1 MNERGLVAV
10 VIVNYC
16 RMKDT
21 LECIDSILEDD
32 EFQNNLLII
41 LIDNGSN
48 DNSYEVFLQEYKNDK
63 RIIVE
68 KTNQNLGFT
77 GGYNRGIELAIS
89 SKADWVFLVNNDTI
103 VKKNSLKKLI
113 DPDYDILIPK
123 ILVYSQPELVWA
135 AGAKWRSFPPGI
147 IIRGY
152 LKKDKQLY
160 NKSNIIE
167 YATGCA
173 IMIKTEALQK
183 VGGFD
188 ENFVN
193 YFEDYDFFYRSKE
206 SGLKILYQPQSIIL
220 HKISITL
227 GDNSKEKWF
236 FLGRN
241 SILFYRKNKRFSIFT
256 LLSYTIWTIIREI
269 FKGKFKQLQ
278 SFLQGIIAG
287 IEFVN
292 SNHEFKTNG

>member
-1 MNERGLVAV
+1 MNESVLVAV

-21 LECIDSILEDD
+21 MECIDSIMEND

-41 LIDNGSN
+41 LIDNGST

-77 GGYNRGIELAIS
+77 GGYNRGIKLAIS
-89 SKADWVFLVNNDTI
+89 SKANWVYLLNNDTI
-103 VKKNSLKKLI
+103 VEKNSLKKLI

-123 ILVYSQPELVWA
+123 ILVYSEPELVWA

-152 LKKDKQLY
+152 IKKDKQLY
-160 NKSNIIE
+160 NKSKIIE

-173 IMIKTEALQK
+173 IMIKTEALLK

-188 ENFVN
+188 DNFVN
-193 YFEDYDFFYRSKE
+193 YFEDYDFFYRAKE
-206 SGLKILYQPQSIIL
+206 FGLKTYYQPQSIIL
-220 HKISITL
+220 HKISKTL
-227 GDNSKEKWF
+227 GDNSEEKWF

-241 SILFYRKNKRFSIFT
+241 SILFFRKNKRFSLLT
-256 LLSYTIWTIIREI
+256 LLSYTIWIIIRET

-278 SFLQGIIAG
+278 SFLHGINAG
-287 IEFVN
+287 IKFIN